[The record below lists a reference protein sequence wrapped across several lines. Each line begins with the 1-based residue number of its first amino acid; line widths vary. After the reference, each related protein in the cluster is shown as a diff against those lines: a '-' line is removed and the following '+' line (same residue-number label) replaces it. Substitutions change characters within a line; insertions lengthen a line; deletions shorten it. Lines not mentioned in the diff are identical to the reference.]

1 MPDSN
6 WVLQVGME
14 YAVSVQLFDK
24 DGHKIFMADV
34 SIYNDI
40 VQELTLYSSMVISLY
55 FSK

>member
-40 VQELTLYSSMVISLY
+40 VQELTLYSFMVISLY